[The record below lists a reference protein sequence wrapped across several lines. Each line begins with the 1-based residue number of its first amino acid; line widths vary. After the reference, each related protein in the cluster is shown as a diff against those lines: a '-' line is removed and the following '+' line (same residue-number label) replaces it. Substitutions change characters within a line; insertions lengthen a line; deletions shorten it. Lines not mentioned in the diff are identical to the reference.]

1 MLFWRLYTAQE
12 SIKNN
17 MILDTDTIS
26 YYLRGDE
33 NVRKKFLSSRD
44 ELAST
49 TVNYSELIF
58 GLKKR
63 DNKNL
68 LPKVELI
75 FENIKIYDFDKNAA
89 RVFGILKALFS
100 KNGTTVADM
109 DLMIA
114 SIAISNDEIL
124 ISNNLKHFK
133 KIEGLIVENWI

>member
-1 MLFWRLYTAQE
+1 
-12 SIKNN
+12 

-26 YYLRGDE
+26 YYLRGDK
-33 NVRKKFLSSRD
+33 NVRKKFLAHYY

-49 TVNYSELIF
+49 TINYSELIF
-58 GLKKR
+58 GLKRR

-75 FENIKIYDFDKNAA
+75 FDNIKLYDFDKNAA
-89 RVFGILKALFS
+89 RVFGVLKALLG

-114 SIAISNDEIL
+114 SIAIANDEIL
-124 ISNNLKHFK
+124 ISNNLKHFN
-133 KIEGLIVENWI
+133 KIEGLSVENWIL

>member
-1 MLFWRLYTAQE
+1 
-12 SIKNN
+12 

-33 NVRKKFLSSRD
+33 NVRKKFLAHRV

-49 TVNYSELIF
+49 VINYSELIF
-58 GLKKR
+58 GLKRR

-68 LPKVELI
+68 LPKVELM
-75 FENIKIYDFDKNAA
+75 FDNIKIYNFDKNSA
-89 RVFGILKALFS
+89 RVFGILKALLC

-114 SIAISNDEIL
+114 SIAIANDEVL

-133 KIEGLIVENWI
+133 NIEGLAIESWA